1 MTTMIL
7 TQTRFGSIEFSP
19 SDVITLEEGLVGFSD
34 STKFLMVP
42 SKPGSPFSW
51 LQSAQDPS
59 LAFLIADPA
68 AFFEDYDPEI
78 SDFDANQL
86 GLLNG
91 GDFAIFVTSAIPV
104 GEPKKATANLAAPI
118 LINLDTK
125 RGKQVVLDNEAYTMR
140 HPIFSE
146 QSAPAQKL
154 AA

>member
-1 MTTMIL
+1 MIL
-7 TQTRFGSIEFSP
+7 THTRFGNIEFTAE
-19 SDVITLEEGLVGFSD
+19 DIITFEEGLIGFGD
-34 STKFLMVP
+34 STEFLMVP

-59 LAFLIADPA
+59 LAFLTTDPA

-78 SDFDANQL
+78 SDHDAAQL
-86 GLLNG
+86 GLTSG
-91 GDFAIFVTSAIPV
+91 ADFGIFVTSAIPV
-104 GEPKKATANLAAPI
+104 GEPRKATANLAAPI

-146 QSAPAQKL
+146 QSAPVQKL

>member
-1 MTTMIL
+1 MIL
-7 TQTRFGSIEFSP
+7 THTRFGSIEFTQN
-19 SDVITLEEGLVGFSD
+19 DVISFETGLIGFTD
-34 STKFLMVP
+34 STDFLLVP
-42 SKPGSPFSW
+42 TKPGSPFSW

-78 SDFDANQL
+78 SDHDANQL
-86 GLLNG
+86 GLLG
-91 GDFAIFVTSAIPV
+91 GAEFGVFVTSAIPV

-125 RGKQVVLDNEAYTMR
+125 RGKQVVLENEAYTMR